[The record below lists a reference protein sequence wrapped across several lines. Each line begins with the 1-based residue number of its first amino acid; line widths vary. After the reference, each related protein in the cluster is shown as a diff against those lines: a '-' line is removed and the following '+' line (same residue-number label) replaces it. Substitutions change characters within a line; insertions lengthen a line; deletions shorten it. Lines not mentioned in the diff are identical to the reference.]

1 MTRTL
6 NYPYP
11 EVAKVLKE
19 KFAKKDDDFKAKKTL
34 LSDSDSQMELFCDVK
49 FDFYYAILAD
59 ISLEAKDTNSSLIT
73 IKIIENFKSWSY
85 KSRNKK
91 LEKKFMAILEKRLKT
106 GKWDEMPWKNKEN
119 RSSSIFSAMFTNVGE

>member
-11 EVAKVLKE
+11 EVAKVLKD

-34 LSDSDSQMELFCDVK
+34 ILDSESKMELSFDVK

-59 ISLEAKDTNSSLIT
+59 ISLEAKDSASSLIT
-73 IKIIENFKSWSY
+73 IKLTENFKSWSY

-91 LEKKFMAILEKRLKT
+91 LEKKFMAVLEKRLKT
-106 GKWDEMPWKNKEN
+106 GKWEKMPWKNKEN
-119 RSSSIFSAMFTNVGE
+119 RSSSIFSAMFTNIGE